1 MVCIDSVVFSGCKPG
16 QCAAKQGAA
25 NAVGEEIGR
34 LLSGGLLDAVQRRDR
49 AEQQDRQNHLPENQ
63 TKRMMTGLHRHFGK
77 WYRPAPQD
85 AEKQQHHD
93 QKRSA
98 HVRNSDIDAHAF
110 WLNIRT

>member
-1 MVCIDSVVFSGCKPG
+1 MKCCEIAERIWQHRSDHRYDREKFQMFPVEFQSGF
-16 QCAAKQGAA
+16 ADQG
-25 NAVGEEIGR
+25 
-34 LLSGGLLDAVQRRDR
+34 DR